1 MITIT
6 LDLKKKKLSVRQ
18 KFQLDGEVLLDKFKN
33 KITCWWKDMSGEIF
47 IVRNNSAV
55 NENALTKKMACNWSV
70 MGKRWTQMQRN

>member
-55 NENALTKKMACNWSV
+55 DAD
-70 MGKRWTQMQRN
+70 GKSWTRP